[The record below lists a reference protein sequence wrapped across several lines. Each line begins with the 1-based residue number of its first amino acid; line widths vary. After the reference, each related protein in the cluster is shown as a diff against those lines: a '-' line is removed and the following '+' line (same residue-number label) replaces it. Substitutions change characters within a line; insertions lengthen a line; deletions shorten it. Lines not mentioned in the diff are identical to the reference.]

1 MVAFL
6 PLQICSFQVMS
17 DMGWVAEIML
27 LQGTEYGAVTRR
39 KRAWLVCLQC
49 ARCGVTPAVGRAL
62 LKKIV
67 AMVAQLTL
75 DPLPL
80 ECFLLDDDDPYLKRE
95 VQELKC
101 EGRPSDDATRWQGEV
116 VKSLEKRGL
125 SWSDLKLQPSLL
137 ESPWIQGLSERSKAF
152 IAQKELHPLHTM
164 RIFIR
169 HCFKGRLLFEVLVDV
184 IRTCF

>member
-1 MVAFL
+1 
-6 PLQICSFQVMS
+6 MS

-49 ARCGVTPAVGRAL
+49 ARCGLTPAAGRTL

-67 AMVAQLTL
+67 AMVAQLKL

-80 ECFLLDDDDPYLKRE
+80 ECFLLDDADPYLEKE
-95 VQELKC
+95 VKELQR
-101 EGRPSDDATRWQGEV
+101 GDRPLEDSTRWQGEI

-125 SWSDLKLQPSLL
+125 SWSNLKLPESLAA
-137 ESPWIQGLSERSKAF
+137 SPWIQALSERGKALMLRR
-152 IAQKELHPLHTM
+152 APRPLPLPTDSY
-164 RIFIR
+164 F
-169 HCFKGRLLFEVLVDV
+169 L
-184 IRTCF
+184 T

>member
-1 MVAFL
+1 
-6 PLQICSFQVMS
+6 
-17 DMGWVAEIML
+17 MGWVAEIML

-95 VQELKC
+95 VQELKRD
-101 EGRPSDDATRWQGEV
+101 GRPPDDATRWQGEV